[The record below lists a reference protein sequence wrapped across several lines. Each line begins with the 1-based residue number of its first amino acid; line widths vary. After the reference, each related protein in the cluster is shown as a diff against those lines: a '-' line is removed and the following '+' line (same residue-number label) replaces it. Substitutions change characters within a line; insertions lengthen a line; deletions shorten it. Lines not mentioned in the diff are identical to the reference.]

1 MTSCTAPREGAL
13 RHSPTQKAGGRRAA
27 ASTLRVQAIEREH
40 RAKLDGLRHN
50 YVLRVTVERVQTLEL
65 YVPVQRFDVLIR
77 RRKGERLIRLDWHP
91 LVKAVEPPPRCTRRR
106 SRVRQVCDDSCTSP
120 SPQARHLARRAAN
133 RSVAPVSRWPAPDAA
148 RQAACLRSD

>member
-77 RRKGERLIRLDWHP
+77 RRKGERLIQLDWHP
-91 LVKAVEPPPRCTRRR
+91 LVKAVEPPRCTRRR
-106 SRVRQVCDDSCTSP
+106 SRVRQVCDDKLHLTEPTGQVPCSSCGKPFCRACFPMACPRCGQTS
-120 SPQARHLARRAAN
+120 R
-133 RSVAPVSRWPAPDAA
+133 VPA
-148 RQAACLRSD
+148 Q